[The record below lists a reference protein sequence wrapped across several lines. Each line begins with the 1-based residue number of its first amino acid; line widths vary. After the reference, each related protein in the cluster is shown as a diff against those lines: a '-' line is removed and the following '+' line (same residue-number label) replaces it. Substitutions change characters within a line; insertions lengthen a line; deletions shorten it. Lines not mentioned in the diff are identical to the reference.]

1 MMQRRLR
8 ERLAGSA
15 AGLFATGTMS
25 AVLGI
30 ADMFGIMNQQPPRR
44 IVAWLLPVRPRSNLT
59 NGLAIAAHLGYG
71 IAGGVAF
78 SYFPPLL
85 RRSPRTGACYGAL
98 IYAAGYEGW
107 LPLLGILPPAH
118 RDNRRR
124 VATMIVSHLVYGAS
138 LSYANRVA
146 ARRS

>member
-1 MMQRRLR
+1 MQRNLR

-30 ADMFGIMNQQPPRR
+30 ADTFGIMNEQPPRR
-44 IVAWLLPVRPRSNLT
+44 IVAWLLPVRPTSNLA
-59 NGLAIAAHLGYG
+59 NGLGVAAHLGYG
-71 IAGGVAF
+71 MAAGVAF
-78 SYFPPLL
+78 SFLPPQL
-85 RRSPRTGACYGAL
+85 RRSPPAGASYGAL

-118 RDNRRR
+118 RDTRRR
-124 VATMIVSHLVYGAS
+124 VATMLLSHLVYGVS

-146 ARRS
+146 TPRP